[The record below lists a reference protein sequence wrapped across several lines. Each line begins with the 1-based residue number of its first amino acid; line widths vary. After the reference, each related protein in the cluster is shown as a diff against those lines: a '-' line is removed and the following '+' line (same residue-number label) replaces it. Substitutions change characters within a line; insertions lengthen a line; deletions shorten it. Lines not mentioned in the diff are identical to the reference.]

1 MRILMLLL
9 IAGFLFSSLACAES
23 NDDSVQGLKND
34 SEFVHG
40 DVSTD
45 RGYGDGYYTGEDGQ
59 THPLMDVEKTGNDSY
74 EGYNSEGD
82 SFGLDADND

>member
-1 MRILMLLL
+1 MRVFIFLL
-9 IAGFLFSSLACAES
+9 IAGFIFSGLTYAES
-23 NDDSVQGLKND
+23 NNDSVQGLKDD

-40 DVSTD
+40 DVSTN
-45 RGYGDGYYTGEDGQ
+45 RGYGDGYYTGEDGE
-59 THPLMDVEKTGNDSY
+59 THPLMDVEKTGEGSY